1 MPENRVGVFAGDF
14 HRQGWE
20 GGDKGLAKEGP
31 ASERAVLG
39 EDSKRPLALENI
51 VVISKMLLFKQAL
64 ETTIA

>member
-1 MPENRVGVFAGDF
+1 MPENRLESLRETFTG
-14 HRQGWE
+14 R
-20 GGDKGLAKEGP
+20 GGRGAIKGLQKREP